1 MFQIL
6 LTVSEV
12 GELLF
17 EFKIEVNLSFCVVLC
32 NMLSTSFYRVV
43 GMILAG
49 NASLCQ

>member
-17 EFKIEVNLSFCVVLC
+17 ELKIEVNLSFCVV
-32 NMLSTSFYRVV
+32 
-43 GMILAG
+43 
-49 NASLCQ
+49 